1 MALAVGTVAQW
12 PMEHDMHCFDA
23 LRQHIMCMADD
34 TLLYTAGHH
43 DSGVNQTRM
52 CSDWDALRRWA
63 TERTACYYDYEAP
76 EGETRWGKCDGGK
89 DGLPVGSLL
98 G

>member
-1 MALAVGTVAQW
+1 
-12 PMEHDMHCFDA
+12 MHCFDA
-23 LRQHIMCMADD
+23 LRQHMMCMADD

-63 TERTACYYDYEAP
+63 TERTACYHDYEAP
-76 EGETRWGKCDGGK
+76 ECETRWGKCDGGK